1 MRFYDCKTAPSP
13 RRARIFI
20 AEKGIEIETVE
31 VDLRSG
37 EHLKEEFVALNAHG
51 TVPVLQL
58 EDGTCL
64 SSTTAIWHYLNA
76 MYPDPPLMG
85 ASPTERGRVADLQWH
100 IEMGGFMAMAEYM
113 RNSAQGFKGRALT
126 GPVNY
131 DQIPALAERGKQRV
145 ERFLAEVDD
154 LVGEKPFVAGDYYS
168 VADIDLMVLIDFAAW
183 RKLKLPEE
191 ATNARRWYDSVS
203 ARPSAAL

>member
-20 AEKGIEIETVE
+20 AEKGIQVETVE

-37 EHLKEEFVALNAHG
+37 EHLKEEFSALNAYG

-58 EDGTCL
+58 EDGICL
-64 SSTTAIWHYLNA
+64 NSTAAIWHYLDA
-76 MYPDPPLMG
+76 EYPDPPLMG
-85 ASPTERGRVADLQWH
+85 MSPTDRGRVADLQWH

-131 DQIPALAERGKQRV
+131 DQIPALADRGKQRI

-154 LVGEKPFVAGDYYS
+154 LVGEKPFVAGDAFT
-168 VADIDLMVLIDFAAW
+168 VADIDLLVLIDFAAW
-183 RKLKLPEE
+183 RKLVLPED
-191 ATNARRWYDSVS
+191 AIHARRWYDTVS

>member
-37 EHLKEEFVALNAHG
+37 EHLKEEFVALNAHA

-64 SSTTAIWHYLNA
+64 SSTTAIWHYLDA
-76 MYPDPPLMG
+76 VHPDPPLMG
-85 ASPTERGRVADLQWH
+85 ASPIERGRVADLQWH

-131 DQIPALAERGKQRV
+131 DQIPELAERGKQRI
-145 ERFLAEVDD
+145 ERFLAEIDN

-168 VADIDLMVLIDFAAW
+168 VADIDLLVLIDFAAW
-183 RKLKLPEE
+183 RKLKLPED
-191 ATNARRWYDSVS
+191 AITARRWYDSVS